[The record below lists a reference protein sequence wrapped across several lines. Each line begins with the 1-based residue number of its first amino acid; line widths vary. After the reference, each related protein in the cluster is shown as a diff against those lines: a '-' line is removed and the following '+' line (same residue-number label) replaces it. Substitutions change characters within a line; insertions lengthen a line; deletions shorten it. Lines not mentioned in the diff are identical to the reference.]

1 MVFAD
6 TYIFRVLVDQANTK
20 NDVQTFFN
28 DKGSKNDQQP
38 FFNTYV
44 LAQSDT
50 NYVLVKMTP
59 KDETEDVQVKTMFNL
74 PNADLWAQIHV
85 EDGQEPEFVVD
96 NRKLF
101 DVSKDWSLYGSTK

>member
-6 TYIFRVLVDQANTK
+6 TYIFRVLVDQTNTK
-20 NDVQTFFN
+20 DDVQTFFN
-28 DKGSKNDQQP
+28 DKGSKNDYQP

-44 LAQSDT
+44 LIQSDT

-59 KDETEDVQVKTMFNL
+59 KDETEDLQAKTMFNL
-74 PNADLWAQIHV
+74 SNADLWAQIHV

-101 DVSKDWSLYGSTK
+101 DVSTDWSVKTSS